1 MSKKARAA
9 KGEGSFVFNE
19 DRTVTHRKS
28 VGRKP
33 NGQRKILT
41 VTAPT
46 KAACIREMKIK
57 EAEWNRQ
64 KALMSTHTKDT
75 VTELCFKHLR
85 SQAEREELKGK
96 SIDRRECTIQNQ
108 ISKYKIG
115 GMQIHSVNSTD
126 IEEHI
131 HTLIKEGKLAESS
144 ITKALDVIN
153 AAFRWAVIQ
162 KIIEENPVDA
172 VKDSLTKK
180 LRKLADKE
188 AEDADVMVLSKEE
201 EKAFIQEA
209 NTICNN
215 RKRKY
220 ISGDFLLLLLFTGMR
235 CGEMISLR
243 WRDYDWEHNT
253 LRIDTSASMEKN
265 RNKKSEDDNNYIM
278 VEGTTK
284 NQKARVIEL
293 SDDAKNILRR
303 IYLNSKWRGED
314 NFITPTKT
322 GAMYTTSNLENRLK
336 VIMKNAGLSEIKG
349 GCHIL
354 RKTFATNKYE
364 EGWRVEEIA
373 AYIGDLESTTR
384 KYYIAIRKKVVE
396 GGKVKQVVKIP
407 ERLKGEA
414 S

>member
-1 MSKKARAA
+1 M
-9 KGEGSFVFNE
+9 
-19 DRTVTHRKS
+19 
-28 VGRKP
+28 
-33 NGQRKILT
+33 
-41 VTAPT
+41 
-46 KAACIREMKIK
+46 
-57 EAEWNRQ
+57 
-64 KALMSTHTKDT
+64 
-75 VTELCFKHLR
+75 
-85 SQAEREELKGK
+85 
-96 SIDRRECTIQNQ
+96 
-108 ISKYKIG
+108 
-115 GMQIHSVNSTD
+115 
-126 IEEHI
+126 
-131 HTLIKEGKLAESS
+131 
-144 ITKALDVIN
+144 
-153 AAFRWAVIQ
+153 
-162 KIIEENPVDA
+162 EENPVDA
-172 VKDSLTKK
+172 VKESLTKK

-201 EKAFIQEA
+201 ENAFIQEA
-209 NTICNN
+209 ITLCNN
-215 RKRKY
+215 KKRKY

-243 WRDYDWEHNT
+243 WGDYDWELNT
-253 LRIDTSASMEKN
+253 LKIDTSASMEKN
-265 RNKKSEDDNNYIM
+265 RNKKSEEDNNYIM

-396 GGKVKQVVKIP
+396 GGKVKQIVKIP